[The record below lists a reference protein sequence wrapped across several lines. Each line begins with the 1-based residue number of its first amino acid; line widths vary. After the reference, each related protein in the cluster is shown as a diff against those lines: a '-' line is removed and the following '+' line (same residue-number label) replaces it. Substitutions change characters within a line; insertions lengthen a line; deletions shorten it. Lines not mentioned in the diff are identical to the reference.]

1 MIFRGAKDDV
11 TALVL
16 TRGESTIREAVNSL
30 YHQTMPLRDI
40 VMVRDVVPF
49 HKAINAGA
57 ARVKTP
63 FFVQVDADMIL
74 DAHCIAALRNAV
86 RRDVGIVVGRLRDAL
101 IDQVVGVKLFRTQCF
116 RTCSFRD
123 FYLTGH
129 RFRRRDRPGRLE
141 DGVHRQGDAEQQRLV
156 DDIR

>member
-16 TRGESTIREAVNSL
+16 TRGELTIREAVNSL

-63 FFVQVDADMIL
+63 FFVQVDARGPGDT
-74 DAHCIAALRNAV
+74 HV
-86 RRDVGIVVGRLRDAL
+86 RP
-101 IDQVVGVKLFRTQCF
+101 
-116 RTCSFRD
+116 
-123 FYLTGH
+123 
-129 RFRRRDRPGRLE
+129 RPQL
-141 DGVHRQGDAEQQRLV
+141 
-156 DDIR
+156 